1 MPEERKLVSI
11 LFADVTGSTALGD
24 SMDPEDVRALMSR
37 YYDHAR
43 RIVPSYGGTLEK
55 FIGDAVMAIFGLHQS
70 HGDDAER
77 ALAAALAL
85 RDAIATDDVLGSI
98 FRLRIGVNTGEVVAT
113 GDPSSGDFLVTGD
126 AVNVSA
132 RLQQGANP
140 GEIIV
145 SERTVHAAQNAF
157 LFEEERLLQ
166 AKGKP
171 QPLRVFPLQGPRAKR
186 QVERPPFVGRRQD
199 LLQLEVLK
207 ERTLEEQRPQLVSIV
222 APAGTGKSR
231 LLEEFLQKFDPADGF
246 QVAFSRCLPY
256 GQTLT
261 FWPLRG
267 LLTELLAGEP
277 EKQRVQE
284 IFRQG
289 GYQDEDATRLAN
301 LVLTTLG
308 MEGESANDRESIFAA
323 WRLFIEALSAQAP
336 RIIVF
341 EDLHWASESL
351 LDLVEHII
359 HLRTSA
365 SLLLIALSRP
375 ELLDRRPTWG
385 GGRQNFTF
393 LSLQPLGDRQ
403 TRDLV
408 TRLGADIPADIQEQ
422 IVTRSGGNPFFA
434 LELLHA
440 FTELNL
446 KEQTVKVTSLPDTV
460 HAAVLARIDLLSRQ
474 ERSILQAASVASRA
488 FRTSLLEA
496 VMAHLTPSEI
506 ATALDGLLA
515 RDMIVQMEHER
526 YNFRH
531 ILVRDVAYGTLS
543 RGERIRL
550 HSKVALWLEASAGE
564 HLDEFIE
571 IIAYHYREAIQLSR
585 QSAIPLALPFKTED
599 AAHIFARA
607 GILAGRT
614 GSYSEAQHQ
623 MQLAIELTPEA
634 ERMQL
639 YEEWG
644 DSVLWGDIPNE
655 VYRKALAC
663 WRTTDEKDPLTGARL
678 IRKVLI
684 ASTWGIVFPTIKQA
698 EAEEL
703 RTEALHLVANTG
715 DEDEHWY
722 IRLTACFDPQF
733 WSGEKRTSL
742 TEAMVQ
748 HRALAL
754 DAIAYFKQQE
764 NWEAMSQALDAA
776 IRHAIYLGD
785 MQAALEGSQQQ
796 LTIPNLSPRGWANAV
811 GTIVQYDYINGDFE
825 SCLARG
831 KDIFANLKPGQPIAG
846 LGEIA
851 GALMY
856 AAFTCGQWDEVEKM
870 RPTLDAIRDL
880 VQYDQSATAHL
891 LNGYLSLL
899 WVALARENRPLID
912 AMSTIVRKHG
922 NLLGANFPTYVE
934 ALLTADPQKCTLD
947 PNHPIEDVLA
957 YSLFQFLSE
966 HGQTS
971 PTGLLHFFLDMG
983 LKYGI
988 FTYIVDIAAAL
999 EANDTIRLAQ
1009 AIDEAEAHQHIVH
1022 AARMR
1027 IVLAQRTQDKTQL
1040 ARARPVLERLGD
1052 RLHLRKLEEV
1062 EQELQT
1068 SS

>member
-43 RIVPSYGGTLEK
+43 RILPAYGGTLEK
-55 FIGDAVMAIFGLHQS
+55 FIGDAVMAIFGLNQS

-85 RDAIATDDVLGSI
+85 REAIETDEYLSRV
-98 FRLRIGVNTGEVVAT
+98 FRLRIGVNTGEVIAT

-145 SERTVHAAQNAF
+145 SDRTANAAQNAF
-157 LFEEERLLQ
+157 LFEAERLLQ

-171 QPLRVFPLQGPRAKR
+171 QPLRVFPLIGPRAKR

-199 LLQLEVLK
+199 LLQLDVLR

-231 LLEEFLQKFDPADGF
+231 LLEEFLQHLDPADGF
-246 QVAFSRCLPY
+246 QVTFSRCLPY

-277 EKQRVQE
+277 DKQRVQDV
-284 IFRQG
+284 FLKS
-289 GYQDEDATRLAN
+289 GYQNEDAARLAT
-301 LVLTTLG
+301 LILTTLG
-308 MEGESANDRESIFAA
+308 IEGENASDRESIFAA
-323 WRLFIEALSAQAP
+323 WRLLIEVLSLQAP

-408 TRLGADIPADIQEQ
+408 KRLGAEIPEGIREQ

-440 FTELNL
+440 FAELNL
-446 KEQTVKVTSLPDTV
+446 KGQAASIASLPDTV
-460 HAAVLARIDLLSRQ
+460 YAAVLARIDLLSRQ

-496 VMAHLTPSEI
+496 VMAHYTEAEI

-515 RDMIVQMEHER
+515 RDMIVQIEHEVH
-526 YNFRH
+526 NFRH

-543 RGERIRL
+543 RSERIRL

-564 HLDEFIE
+564 HLDEYIE

-585 QSAIPLALPFKTED
+585 QSAIPLTLPFKTED
-599 AAHIFARA
+599 AAHIFART
-607 GILAGRT
+607 GVLASHT
-614 GSYSEAQHQ
+614 GSYAEAKNNMQ
-623 MQLAIELTPEA
+623 MAIDLSPEA
-634 ERMQL
+634 ERMHL
-639 YEEWG
+639 YEQLG
-644 DSVLWGDIPNE
+644 DSVLWGEIPNE
-655 VYRKALAC
+655 VYRKALVC
-663 WRTTDEKDPLTGARL
+663 WRATDEKEPLAGARL

-684 ASTWGIVFPTIKQA
+684 ASTWGVVFSAITQE

-703 RTEALHLVANTG
+703 RAEALNLVAIAG
-715 DEDEHWY
+715 DEDERWY
-722 IRLTACFDPQF
+722 IRVTACFDPQF
-733 WSGEKRTSL
+733 WEGGKRPSL
-742 TEAMVQ
+742 I
-748 HRALAL
+748 
-754 DAIAYFKQQE
+754 DAIAQHQALAQEAVEYFKQHGQ
-764 NWEAMSQALDAA
+764 WEAMSQAIDAS
-776 IRHAIYLGD
+776 IRHSIYLGD
-785 MQAALEGSQQQ
+785 TQAVLESSQKQ
-796 LTIPNLSPRGWANAV
+796 LTIPNLSPRSWSNAV
-811 GTIVQYDYINGDFE
+811 GSIVQYYYIDGDYENCIVSAKE
-825 SCLARG
+825 
-831 KDIFANLKPGQPIAG
+831 IFANLKPGQPIAG
-846 LGEIA
+846 LGEVASFLI
-851 GALMY
+851 Y
-856 AAFTCGQWDEVEKM
+856 TAFTCGRWDEVEQF
-870 RPTLDAIRDL
+870 RPKLDEIREL
-880 VQYDQSATAHL
+880 VQYDQLACANL
-891 LNGYLSLL
+891 MRGYLAIL
-899 WVALARENRPLID
+899 WVALAREDRPLID
-912 AMSTIVRKHG
+912 AMATIVRKYG
-922 NLLGANFPTYVE
+922 DALGPNFLVYVE
-934 ALLTADPQKCTLD
+934 ALLAANVQQLSLASDKPAEDTL
-947 PNHPIEDVLA
+947 IFG
-957 YSLFQFLSE
+957 LFQFLGE
-966 HGQTS
+966 HGKPL
-971 PTGLLHFFLDMG
+971 PTKLLQFFREIG
-983 LKYGI
+983 IAYGA
-988 FTYIVDIAAAL
+988 FTYFTEIALAL
-999 EANDTIRLAQ
+999 AENDDTRLTQ
-1009 AIDEAEAHQHIVH
+1009 AIDEAEAHQHVVH

-1027 IVLAQRTQDKTQL
+1027 IVLAQRTGDRSQL
-1040 ARARPVLERLGD
+1040 DRARPVLERLGD
-1052 RLHLRKLEEV
+1052 RMYLRRLEEI
-1062 EQELQT
+1062 EQGL
-1068 SS
+1068 